1 MTAKNMGRAAP
12 TPPLKSASDY
22 FPFYNR
28 FLMSIFFNL
37 LVSWYGNKFCL
48 AWYFMKQQQLTAIN
62 TLTAINNAMV
72 INKKTSKIYNFF
84 CFTGYLFFVK
94 SWRTFCWNVFFFSSF
109 CDLARVGEVSDCKV
123 SDRFASTISS
133 HVITES
139 LIILP
144 AYLPFSQQLVEGF
157 QI

>member
-1 MTAKNMGRAAP
+1 MIAKNRGRADPAY
-12 TPPLKSASDY
+12 PLKSASDY

-48 AWYFMKQQQLTAIN
+48 VWYFMKQQQ
-62 TLTAINNAMV
+62 LTAINNAMV

-84 CFTGYLFFVK
+84 CFTGYPFFVK
-94 SWRTFCWNVFFFSSF
+94 IWRTFCWNVFFFSSF
-109 CDLARVGEVSDCKV
+109 YNLARVGEVSDCKV
-123 SDRFASTISS
+123 SDRSASTISS
-133 HVITES
+133 HLITES